1 MADFSFRIDEELSR
15 QFADHLKAVE
25 EAAPK
30 MLEEAAPLV
39 VKSLQH
45 YAPVSTGKMKKGIK
59 ARKPKKAK
67 NGAWILPI
75 VFTGKE
81 KRKNKSGDITV
92 VSNALKAKIAEY
104 GRSGLSPEPF
114 IRPAMEDIEEE
125 VNTQMAAIFYR
136 EVMK

>member
-15 QFADHLKAVE
+15 QFADHLKAIDEV
-25 EAAPK
+25 APK

-39 VKSLQH
+39 VDALKRH
-45 YAPVSTGKMKKGIK
+45 APESTGAMKKGIK
-59 ARKPKKAK
+59 AKKPKKGK

-81 KRKNKSGDITV
+81 KKKNKDGEETE
-92 VSNALKAKIAEY
+92 VSNMLKAVVAEY
-104 GRSGLSPEPF
+104 GRSGKAPKPF
-114 IRPAMEDIEEE
+114 VRPAMEE
-125 VNTQMAAIFYR
+125 VKEQANARMTEVFNR